1 MFFIHLPGL
10 VSGVLISSTSG
21 ISVPETGGGGY
32 ISATVWHEIF
42 ANSADSPS
50 PLGLFIRETCNPAKK
65 KIPQNLLHVFRFLNF
80 G

>member
-21 ISVPETGGGGY
+21 IFVPETGGGGTFQLPCGMKFSR
-32 ISATVWHEIF
+32 IPRILPRSSICLSAKLAI
-42 ANSADSPS
+42 PQ
-50 PLGLFIRETCNPAKK
+50 K

>member
-1 MFFIHLPGL
+1 MFFTHLPGL

-21 ISVPETGGGGY
+21 IFVPETGGGRY

-50 PLGLFIRETCNPAKK
+50 ILGLFICETCSPAKK
-65 KIPQNLLHVFRFLNF
+65 KFLKICF
-80 G
+80 MYLGS

>member
-1 MFFIHLPGL
+1 MTTAV

-42 ANSADSPS
+42 LNFAGSPS
-50 PLGLFIRETCNPAKK
+50 ILGLFIRETRNPAKK
-65 KIPQNLLHVFRFLNF
+65 KILKICFMYL
-80 G
+80 GS